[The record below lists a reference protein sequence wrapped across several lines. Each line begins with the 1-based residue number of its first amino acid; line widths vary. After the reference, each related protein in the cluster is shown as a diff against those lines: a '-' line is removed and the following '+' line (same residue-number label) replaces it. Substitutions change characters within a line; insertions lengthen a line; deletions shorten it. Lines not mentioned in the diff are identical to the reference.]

1 VCSKV
6 TAAAVAASLGFVGA
20 SWKTLDT
27 GCELDWHFVGPATVK
42 IGLNNY
48 VYTLTKHCSSVT
60 ASAAIPTRAPPVPVS
75 PPITSDTT
83 HGPAE

>member
-1 VCSKV
+1 M
-6 TAAAVAASLGFVGA
+6 TAAGLAASLGFVGA

-48 VYTLTKHCSSVT
+48 VYTLTKH
-60 ASAAIPTRAPPVPVS
+60 
-75 PPITSDTT
+75 
-83 HGPAE
+83 